1 MKIIVQSTLPVVASR
16 LSRLYRRLNGDLSPV
31 MRAVGFVLEN
41 STRRRIRTEKTAPD
55 GAKWASLAPATIA
68 ARARKKTLKGDILVD
83 SGLMLGGM
91 THETGR
97 TWAIIGTNMP
107 YAAFHQTG
115 TKNMPARPIFGL
127 SAKDTADIQDSV
139 AVVLRGWFDE

>member
-1 MKIIVQSTLPVVASR
+1 MNIIVKSTLPIVADS
-16 LSRLYRRLNGDLSPV
+16 LSRLQSHLKGDLSPV
-31 MRAVGFVLEN
+31 MQVVGFVVEN
-41 STRRRIRTEKTAPD
+41 ATRRRIRTEKTAPD
-55 GAKWASLAPATIA
+55 GEKWASLAPATIK
-68 ARARKKTLKGDILVD
+68 ARTRKKTLKGDILVD

-127 SAKDTADIQDSV
+127 SAKDKADIQDGVLSV
-139 AVVLRGWFDE
+139 LKGWLGE